1 MVFCLLTKKE
11 VTEIPWVRVPTKNLR
26 ELNCSDGL
34 YGTAVRKMVASVK
47 CDEADAFRN
56 LAKRESNK
64 KEEMRYYIGYF
75 FSLVLS
81 FCLPNLLAF
90 LSYCLHFLRVFPLF

>member
-1 MVFCLLTKKE
+1 MILCLLTKKE
-11 VTEIPWVRVPTKNLR
+11 VTEIPWVRVATRNLR

-34 YGTAVRKMVASVK
+34 CGTAVRKMVASVK
-47 CDEADAFRN
+47 CDEEDALRN

-64 KEEMRYYIGYF
+64 KEEMGYYIGYF

-81 FCLPNLLAF
+81 FCLTF
-90 LSYCLHFLRVFPLF
+90 

>member
-1 MVFCLLTKKE
+1 MIFCLLTKKE
-11 VTEIPWVRVPTKNLR
+11 VTEIPWVRVATRNLR

-34 YGTAVRKMVASVK
+34 CGTAVRKMVASVK
-47 CDEADAFRN
+47 CDEEDALRN

-64 KEEMRYYIGYF
+64 KEEMGYYIRYF

-81 FCLPNLLAF
+81 FCLTF
-90 LSYCLHFLRVFPLF
+90 